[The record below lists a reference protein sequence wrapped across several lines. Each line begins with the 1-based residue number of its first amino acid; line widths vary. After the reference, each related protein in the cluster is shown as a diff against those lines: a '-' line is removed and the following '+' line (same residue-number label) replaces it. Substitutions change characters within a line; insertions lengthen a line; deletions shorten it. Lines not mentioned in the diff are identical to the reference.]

1 MATMERQCIN
11 KDCAD
16 WKKVVDIDTSWNDG
30 CPTCQGDLPLKSDID
45 QTEAERLAINP
56 NYVKNSMPYG
66 FENEGHT

>member
-11 KDCAD
+11 KDCSD

-56 NYVKNSMPYG
+56 GYVKDSEPYG
-66 FENEGHT
+66 FENAGHT